1 MISSEVQRT
10 LVKSPPELWSE
21 LSDPDALARHL
32 GELGE
37 IKITRTEPEKLVEW
51 EAVEG
56 TTGTVAIKASGW
68 GTKVTLTVQHEPATP
83 EPAELEDAQ
92 RSDDPGPSA
101 EAEPDARQEPADD
114 EPAAIAPQLPAESGP
129 SATADPTPGTA
140 EAVSPEAKLAPVTE
154 AARRAA
160 DWPAARADTGPAIES
175 DLRAAEA
182 EAAATPV
189 SEHSPWH
196 LAEDENAPQAESVGE
211 PSPET
216 EPAPAEPR
224 RGFFARLFGSRRKRP
239 AAAVVEELTG
249 LAAEPPGLPAAQH
262 AQAADESTEDRRETG
277 AAPDLVAETSG
288 PEAPVETIE
297 PEPVALAEPEDRTTA
312 DAEAESTEPEATS
325 DPEPVATAESDGLAA
340 ELKAAEEIAAEQVKA
355 VLTSVLDRLG
365 AAHHR
370 PFSRA

>member
-37 IKITRTEPEKLVEW
+37 ISITRTEPEKLVEW
-51 EAVEG
+51 EAQG

-68 GTKVTLTVQHEPATP
+68 GTKVTLTVHHEPAAVAEP
-83 EPAELEDAQ
+83 EESEPSDSPEDDDPQEASTEAQDKGTALAEPTSTVPQPSTEPTVVVAETPAE
-92 RSDDPGPSA
+92 PK
-101 EAEPDARQEPADD
+101 PA
-114 EPAAIAPQLPAESGP
+114 PA
-129 SATADPTPGTA
+129 
-140 EAVSPEAKLAPVTE
+140 TE

-160 DWPAARADTGPAIES
+160 GWPDARGQVGPAIES

-182 EAAATPV
+182 GASPDVHA
-189 SEHSPWH
+189 PWH
-196 LAEDENAPQAESVGE
+196 LGEAEHAPQVEGK
-211 PSPET
+211 PSTET

-239 AAAVVEELTG
+239 A
-249 LAAEPPGLPAAQH
+249 
-262 AQAADESTEDRRETG
+262 
-277 AAPDLVAETSG
+277 PDVAETNEPIDLALEQLQVTS
-288 PEAPVETIE
+288 PVAVTHPLEAPALTVEPE
-297 PEPVALAEPEDRTTA
+297 PEPVALTEPDDGATGEAET
-312 DAEAESTEPEATS
+312 ESTEPEAAP
-325 DPEPVATAESDGLAA
+325 DPEPPTASEDLAA

-370 PFSRA
+370 PFSRS